1 MSRIPIVDC
10 HTHTNFS
17 DGESTFT
24 EVLTAAAANDCR
36 VLAFTDHLTLPAS
49 MDPEG
54 DVMVSEADLPA
65 RRRAFEE
72 ACELAAEIAPNM
84 ELVYGFE
91 CDWYRGCEDNVRRW
105 SEGAVI
111 RLGSVH
117 WIGDPGDIRAG
128 STGMVPEGSVE
139 PAGTPGTGC
148 GWIDN
153 KDDLHLWDELGPDEV
168 WRRYVDDWCRAC
180 ESPLDFD
187 VMAHP
192 DLAMRFANEGYAPTG
207 DLTPLWDRMVECAH
221 DTGRRIEVSTG
232 GKRKRVL
239 DYYPTRRLLERFCRA
254 GVPITFG
261 SDAHRQSHVCWGI
274 LEAQAFAHECGY
286 RTFDIPRADG
296 SWHRVP
302 LGQNWQLAAPAPV
315 R

>member
-1 MSRIPIVDC
+1 
-10 HTHTNFS
+10 
-17 DGESTFT
+17 
-24 EVLTAAAANDCR
+24 
-36 VLAFTDHLTLPAS
+36 
-49 MDPEG
+49 
-54 DVMVSEADLPA
+54 
-65 RRRAFEE
+65 
-72 ACELAAEIAPNM
+72 M

-117 WIGDPGDIRAG
+117 WIGDPGDIHAG
-128 STGMVPEGSVE
+128 STGMAPEGSVE

-207 DLTPLWDRMVECAH
+207 DLAPLWDRMVECAH

-302 LGQNWQLAAPAPV
+302 LGQNWQLAAPAPA